1 MPEDVI
7 QHQDHFYIL
16 ATATRSRDSTGVLK
30 ADDTFVIFDRLGDIQ
45 ALGLGEQGL
54 YFEDTRF
61 LSRLT
66 LRLGLERPMLLS
78 SRVLA
83 DNDSFGA
90 DLTNP
95 DMTRDGALILPHD
108 TVHLFR
114 RRFLWKESCYER
126 VRIWNYSLLPI
137 EVPLLFAFDADY
149 ADIFEV
155 RGLVRE
161 HRGRRLDTTVGPSE
175 VQLGYEGLD
184 HDVRR
189 TTLIFSPAPDTLDT
203 GTAQYAVHLQPRDSF
218 CLELGVHCTRGPER
232 LRVRPL
238 SAAAAERA
246 AASAGVECA
255 IRTSN
260 ERFNTWIDRS
270 WSDLRMMITDT
281 PHGQYPYAGVPWFST
296 PFGRDGIITAR
307 QLLWI
312 HPAVARGVLGY
323 LAATQADRFDEQA
336 DAEPGKILHEVRKGE
351 MAVLGEVPFGRY
363 YGSADATPL
372 FVGLAG
378 AYFERTGDR
387 AFIESIWPAI
397 GHALDWI
404 DRYGD
409 RDGDGFVEYARHNP
423 TGLVNQGWKDS
434 RDAVFHEDGELAA
447 PPIALAEIQ
456 AYVFDAKRQAA
467 FFAELMGDSRAAP
480 LREAAEALRA
490 RFEQEFWLEDL
501 STYALALDGAKRP
514 CRVRASNAG
523 HALFM
528 GIAAPDR
535 ASRLARELVSRAMYS
550 GWGIRTLGSDER
562 RYNPMSYHNGSI
574 WPHDNALNA
583 AGFARYGFKNETLQ
597 VLTGLF
603 EASQFVDSQRL
614 PELFCGFHRR
624 AHEGPTLYPVA
635 CLPQAWSAGAV
646 FLLLEAAL
654 GLRIEADTRRVILQ
668 QPQLPEYLREVV
680 VSGLSV
686 GPCTIDIRFERHTDD
701 VAVTVLRKDAD
712 IEVISVK

>member
-54 YFEDTRF
+54 YFEDTRY

-78 SRVLA
+78 CRVLA

-95 DMTRDGALILPHD
+95 DMTRDGALVLPHD

-114 RRFLWKESCYER
+114 RRFLWKEGCYER

-137 EVPLLFAFDADY
+137 ELPVLFAFDADY

-161 HRGRRLDTTVGPSE
+161 RKGRRLDTVVGTSE

-184 HDVRR
+184 RDVRR
-189 TTLIFSPAPDTLDT
+189 TTLMFSPAPDSLDA

-232 LRVRPL
+232 QRVRAL
-238 SAAAAERA
+238 GAAAAERA
-246 AASAGVECA
+246 AQSHGVECG

-260 ERFNTWIDRS
+260 ERFNMWVERS

-281 PHGQYPYAGVPWFST
+281 PYGQYPYAGVPWFST

-307 QLLWI
+307 ELLWI

-323 LAATQADRFDEQA
+323 LAALQADRFDEQA
-336 DAEPGKILHEVRKGE
+336 DAEPGKILHEMRKGE
-351 MAVLGEVPFGRY
+351 MAALGEIPFGRY

-378 AYFERTGDR
+378 AYYERTGDR

-397 GHALDWI
+397 GRALDWI
-404 DRYGD
+404 DRFGD
-409 RDGDGFVEYARHNP
+409 RDGDGFLEYARRSP
-423 TGLVNQGWKDS
+423 TSLVNQGWKDS
-434 RDAVFHEDGELAA
+434 TDAVFHEDGELVA
-447 PPIALAEIQ
+447 PPIALSEVQ

-467 FFAELMGDSRAAP
+467 SLAELMGDDRAAS
-480 LREAAEALRA
+480 LRAGAETLRA
-490 RFEQEFWLEDL
+490 RFEQDFWLEDL
-501 STYALALDGAKRP
+501 STYALALDGSKRP
-514 CRVRASNAG
+514 CRVRTSNAG

-535 ASRLARELVSRAMYS
+535 AVRLARELVGRAMYS
-550 GWGIRTLGSDER
+550 GWGIRTLGADER

-603 EASQFVDSQRL
+603 EASQYVGSERL

-624 AHEGPTLYPVA
+624 AHEGPTLYQVA
-635 CLPQAWSAGAV
+635 CAPQAWSAGAV

-654 GLRIEADTRRVILQ
+654 GLRIEAGTRRVILQ

-686 GPCTIDIRFERHTDD
+686 GPGKIDIRFERHTDD
-701 VAVTVLRKDAD
+701 VAVTVLRKDTD
-712 IEVISVK
+712 VEVISVK